1 MRLALLTFIAL
12 VAGACGGARLP
23 PEAIAVRDATACH
36 QSIDG
41 NGQPAAP
48 AVWSTA
54 DEHRERLDAWCAA
67 VGPAVVI
74 DTPADTSA
82 PVAAASV
89 AYVTWNTHVGGGDI
103 RAFVRALRA
112 GDLTG
117 GTPVEHVVLLL
128 QEVFRSGTAVPAH
141 PRDVEAAADRI
152 SEAPASGQ
160 RLDIVATARD
170 LGLALFYVPSMRN
183 GGGVDDGAPE
193 DRGNAILSSLPLTD
207 LTAIE
212 LPFDRQRRVAVAATV
227 TAVDDD
233 GVPWRLRV
241 ASAHLNA
248 TAGPTRLWLFAS
260 GVREHQARRLA
271 AALAGEEPA
280 IMGSDLNTWA
290 EGAREPAVL
299 ALQRV
304 FTDTTVAAAE
314 PTFRFGLK
322 LDYLFFRLPDG
333 WIGGAARVG
342 NRFGSDH
349 HPLVGR
355 LRID

>member
-1 MRLALLTFIAL
+1 MRLALLTFAAV
-12 VAGACGGARLP
+12 VAAACGGARLP
-23 PEAIAVRDATACH
+23 PQPIAVPESTCR
-36 QSIDG
+36 QSIDDDG
-41 NGQPAAP
+41 RLAAP
-48 AVWSTA
+48 AVWSTP
-54 DEHRERLDAWCAA
+54 DEHRDRLDAWCAA

-74 DTPADTSA
+74 DAPADAAA
-82 PVAAASV
+82 PVAASSV
-89 AYVTWNTHVGGGDI
+89 AYVTWNTHVGGGDV

-128 QEVFRSGTAVPAH
+128 QEVFRSGSAVPAH

-152 SEAPASGQ
+152 SEAPASGD

-183 GGGVDDGAPE
+183 GGGDGAAE

-212 LPFDRQRRVAVAATV
+212 LPFNRQRRVAVAATV

-233 GVPWRLRV
+233 GMPWRLRV

-299 ALQRV
+299 ELRRV

-342 NRFGSDH
+342 SRFGSDH
-349 HPLVGR
+349 HPLLGR